1 MKLRKKKSSFYFFY
15 AGFLFCLLLSGFQV
29 KVYSKDIKAEKR
41 QEIIISQQDN
51 RFIPL
56 TVRVF
61 QGNQFVDDL
70 TLDDFEISV
79 SHRLE
84 KPVSLFLVNRQQI
97 ERQEGELSSPPDLT
111 RRIIIM
117 MKMIDYHPQ
126 LAQAIQDLFMN
137 EILADDI
144 LEIQTPLKS
153 YMMVPGAL
161 ENVPRPV
168 LIKNALELVR
178 KDIMQGNML
187 YNSLLNELKRFVR
200 RISGVSTFE
209 TEELGG
215 ISEDLGLPFLF
226 QNYRM
231 NMQKLEALRRIDEN
245 QLLQFADHMQKISG
259 QKFIFFLYQREFLP
273 EINPAKMNELLSMYQ
288 DEPNIVGEL
297 QDLFQQFHRPLAFN
311 APVLEEAFASSE
323 AQLNFLFLNKDAPRV
338 AGLVMRE
345 RSEDIFKLMTKIA
358 RATGG
363 ITEAS
368 QNPEAALRKAFAL
381 ASKYYLL
388 YLEPREELEAAVFN
402 PVMVKVKRENVSVM
416 TRLGFS
422 PQK

>member
-126 LAQAIQDLFMN
+126 LAQAIQDLFYERN
-137 EILADDI
+137 F
-144 LEIQTPLKS
+144 S
-153 YMMVPGAL
+153 GRYPG
-161 ENVPRPV
+161 NPDPV
-168 LIKNALELVR
+168 EKLYDGSRCSR
-178 KDIMQGNML
+178 KR
-187 YNSLLNELKRFVR
+187 S
-200 RISGVSTFE
+200 
-209 TEELGG
+209 
-215 ISEDLGLPFLF
+215 P
-226 QNYRM
+226 
-231 NMQKLEALRRIDEN
+231 
-245 QLLQFADHMQKISG
+245 
-259 QKFIFFLYQREFLP
+259 
-273 EINPAKMNELLSMYQ
+273 
-288 DEPNIVGEL
+288 
-297 QDLFQQFHRPLAFN
+297 
-311 APVLEEAFASSE
+311 ASS
-323 AQLNFLFLNKDAPRV
+323 D
-338 AGLVMRE
+338 
-345 RSEDIFKLMTKIA
+345 
-358 RATGG
+358 
-363 ITEAS
+363 
-368 QNPEAALRKAFAL
+368 
-381 ASKYYLL
+381 
-388 YLEPREELEAAVFN
+388 
-402 PVMVKVKRENVSVM
+402 
-416 TRLGFS
+416 
-422 PQK
+422 